1 MIKSLTV
8 SNYALIERLDTE
20 FSPGLNIITGE
31 TGAGKSILLGALG
44 ILLGTRAEASAVGS
58 AGPKAFVTAVFE
70 LSPDSEACDI
80 LRREGIDFIIT
91 PEGQAEVEIHRE
103 LTSSGRSS
111 AFIGDS
117 KVPLT
122 VLKELGRHLVDIHS
136 QHQTLLLADSSYQ
149 LFLLDRLGDNAAL
162 LEKYRTAHAV
172 YRRMLDDYAKTK
184 QEIDRTK
191 ADKEYLEYQLE
202 EINKANI
209 NPEAWQNFED
219 ESSRL
224 ESQIAEATACA
235 TALADLSSSEINACD
250 LAEDALR
257 NLQEVSGEENKKL
270 DEAADMISRA
280 LVLLRQAG
288 DLLGDI
294 SSENDTNP
302 EALEE
307 IRAAHNNISAL
318 MSRHGLSQP
327 EELLEY
333 ASDIRQK
340 LALVADAPQILANKE
355 RLARNAKKEAMLIAR
370 ELSDKRRAVA
380 ANFRERLLAAAR
392 PLGMA
397 NLECDIAIESGKLN
411 PDGIDTVDFLFA
423 FNKNQTP
430 LPLRLGASGGEMS
443 RLMLAVKSVLAD
455 VVDLPTM
462 VLDEIDTGVSGDIA
476 SKMAELMKTASS
488 KVQVIAITH
497 LPIVAASGDRHFKVY
512 KQDNESRTYTSIEAL
527 GTDRRI
533 TEIATMLSG
542 ADPSEAALTTA
553 SQLLGLELGF

>member
-58 AGPKAFVTAVFE
+58 AGPKASVTAVFE

-91 PEGQAEVEIHRE
+91 PEGKAEVEIHRE

-117 KVPLT
+117 KVPLA

-184 QEIDRTK
+184 QEIDRAK

-209 NPEAWQNFED
+209 NPEAWQNFEA

-224 ESQIAEATACA
+224 EAQIAEATACA

-270 DEAADMISRA
+270 SEAADMISRA

-294 SSENDTNP
+294 SSEDDTNP

-318 MSRHGLSQP
+318 MSRHGLSEP

-333 ASDIRQK
+333 ASVIRQK

-476 SKMAELMKTASS
+476 SKMAELMKNASS

-497 LPIVAASGDRHFKVY
+497 LPIVAATGDRHFKVY

-527 GTDRRI
+527 GSDRRV

-553 SQLLGLELGF
+553 RQLLGLELEF